1 MGEIGEVLGK
11 DFHSLLKGGKD
22 GRPIEKEFWPRNVA
36 WKEFHRRRRRARPS
50 PSRPLSARL
59 SSTQQKWIDFHLL
72 SCDRVLALPR
82 PGGHTSRGR
91 GRERG
96 RTDFGSCD
104 DFHFSGLIESVSS
117 AIAAL
122 IEWAYLTDLSAGA
135 ELTYLPFA
143 ACRGSCSRS
152 EWKESPQKNGM
163 DGPIEFALPLKEGK
177 RRKKTDQYRGQRR
190 KICFA
195 GHANGLGMPRST
207 TKSKI

>member
-1 MGEIGEVLGK
+1 MRT
-11 DFHSLLKGGKD
+11 D
-22 GRPIEKEFWPRNVA
+22 
-36 WKEFHRRRRRARPS
+36 
-50 PSRPLSARL
+50 
-59 SSTQQKWIDFHLL
+59 
-72 SCDRVLALPR
+72 
-82 PGGHTSRGR
+82 
-91 GRERG
+91 G

-117 AIAAL
+117 ALAAL

-163 DGPIEFALPLKEGK
+163 DGPIEFALPLKGGE

-195 GHANGLGMPRST
+195 RGPCKWARNASLNSTQRLNRRSNYKAAFSLRQVVSVYVYVAAAPQHGSHAKRAHGVHSPHAREHHRHPHRHHH
-207 TKSKI
+207 